1 MSHLFVGAET
11 AGGEAARGR
20 RLRPEAGGA
29 GSGGVCGKHPGVG
42 PEVSEAGAG
51 GIGNASRKVA
61 QSRQAEVA
69 AAGERANRGGEEAAS
84 RLRGAADRALAAA
97 DVVPAGQSGDGAA
110 DAAPARAV
118 AQGQAAPDE
127 EEPAEAAVLRAG
139 GAKPDV
145 AVGHLLLPAGRAQ
158 RLPDRVHRRPL
169 PLYRRTGAVPEPD
182 GRERHGDVP
191 HGGRRARRAQGD
203 ADRQR
208 AAVRQLARQDAVPA
222 GTGQGPHPSHPQRP
236 APSDDAGEDRAVLAD
251 DLAGVPGAGPVRQL
265 RIGAGAR
272 GAVGEILQLQAA
284 APVAG
289 RPGAGR
295 PVLRH
300 AEGSAAGHGT
310 GVAGEPAGTGLA
322 RPAEEAVLHGRTA
335 GRAIRGDE
343 SGMREAEDGG
353 GRRRR
358 PAGEG
363 SGLRHG
369 GKRR

>member
-1 MSHLFVGAET
+1 MYGQ
-11 AGGEAARGR
+11 
-20 RLRPEAGGA
+20 
-29 GSGGVCGKHPGVG
+29 HPGVG
-42 PEVSEAGAG
+42 APVSEAGPG
-51 GIGNASRKVA
+51 GIGSMGRKPA
-61 QSRQAEVA
+61 KGQAEAA
-69 AAGERANRGGEEAAS
+69 AAGERADRGGEEAAP
-84 RLRGAADRALAAA
+84 RLRSAADRALAARGF
-97 DVVPAGQSGDGAA
+97 VPAGQPGNGAA
-110 DAAPARAV
+110 DATPARAV
-118 AQGQAAPDE
+118 AQDQAAPDE
-127 EEPAEAAVLRAG
+127 EESAETAVLRAG
-139 GAKPDV
+139 DAEPDV

-169 PLYRRTGAVPEPD
+169 PLYRRAGAVPEPD
-182 GRERHGDVP
+182 GRERHGNVP

-222 GTGQGPHPSHPQRP
+222 GAGQGPHPSYPQRA

-265 RIGAGAR
+265 RVGAGAR

-284 APVAG
+284 APIAG
-289 RPGAGR
+289 GVGAGR

-310 GVAGEPAGTGLA
+310 GPAGEPAGTGVA
-322 RPAEEAVLHGRTA
+322 RPAEEAVLHGRAA
-335 GRAIRGDE
+335 GRAVGGDE